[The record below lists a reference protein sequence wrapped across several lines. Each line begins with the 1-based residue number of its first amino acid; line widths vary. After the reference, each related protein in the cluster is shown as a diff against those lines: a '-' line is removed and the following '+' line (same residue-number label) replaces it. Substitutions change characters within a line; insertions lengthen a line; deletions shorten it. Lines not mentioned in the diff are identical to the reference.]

1 MARILVTEP
10 IAEGGLDQLRAAG
23 HDVDVQIGSSPGEL
37 LELVKG
43 AQALIIRSAT
53 TVTEEVLA
61 AGTDLV
67 VLHPLY
73 DDAGQ
78 MERLAAEVLPLLRT
92 A

>member
-1 MARILVTEP
+1 M
-10 IAEGGLDQLRAAG
+10 
-23 HDVDVQIGSSPGEL
+23 SPGGRL
-37 LELVKG
+37 NV
-43 AQALIIRSAT
+43 A
-53 TVTEEVLA
+53 EVLQSILD